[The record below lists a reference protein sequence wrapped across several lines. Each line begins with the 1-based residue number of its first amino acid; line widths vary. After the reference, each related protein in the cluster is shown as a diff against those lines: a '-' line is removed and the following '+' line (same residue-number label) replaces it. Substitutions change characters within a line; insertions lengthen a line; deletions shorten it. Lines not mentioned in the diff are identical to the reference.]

1 MKNTPWKLLD
11 NNASWII
18 RAVVL
23 VIRWS
28 FIDNFS
34 GRTRRRSSS
43 LAITRVADLA
53 FIRPRTR
60 TPSSRTT
67 RSWNE
72 VVVGGVVDAGA
83 TGLTRG
89 GNAEIGVMRMESAMK
104 RCGRGD
110 RIRKHERRRHRKTR
124 SHRPRSESAAATGTE
139 KSESGR
145 KRRIRKR
152 GGESGGKGKTP
163 NQIEKSHR
171 RPRLFQETP
180 EKELK
185 YRGGNTAAKR
195 EGEKQ

>member
-11 NNASWII
+11 NNASRII

-23 VIRWS
+23 LIWWS

-43 LAITRVADLA
+43 LPITRVVDLV

-60 TPSSRTT
+60 TPSSLTT

-72 VVVGGVVDAGA
+72 VVVGGDVDAGA

-89 GNAEIGVMRMESAMK
+89 ENAEIGVMRMESVTE

-110 RIRKHERRRHRKTR
+110 RIRKRERRRHRKTL
-124 SHRPRSESAAATGTE
+124 SHRPRRKARQRRVRKIQNLAAIGAFESEAANR
-139 KSESGR
+139 GR
-145 KRRIRKR
+145 KVKRRTKSTNHIDGRCYFRK
-152 GGESGGKGKTP
+152 
-163 NQIEKSHR
+163 H
-171 RPRLFQETP
+171 
-180 EKELK
+180 
-185 YRGGNTAAKR
+185 
-195 EGEKQ
+195 

>member
-1 MKNTPWKLLD
+1 M
-11 NNASWII
+11 
-18 RAVVL
+18 
-23 VIRWS
+23 
-28 FIDNFS
+28 
-34 GRTRRRSSS
+34 
-43 LAITRVADLA
+43 
-53 FIRPRTR
+53 
-60 TPSSRTT
+60 
-67 RSWNE
+67 
-72 VVVGGVVDAGA
+72 DAGA

-145 KRRIRKR
+145 KRRIPKR

-185 YRGGNTAAKR
+185 YRREKYGSEKGRGKAVKLAKGGALFPKARYFSILATLLHQFACYYPDNSL
-195 EGEKQ
+195 

>member
-1 MKNTPWKLLD
+1 M
-11 NNASWII
+11 
-18 RAVVL
+18 
-23 VIRWS
+23 
-28 FIDNFS
+28 
-34 GRTRRRSSS
+34 
-43 LAITRVADLA
+43 
-53 FIRPRTR
+53 
-60 TPSSRTT
+60 
-67 RSWNE
+67 
-72 VVVGGVVDAGA
+72 DAGA

-145 KRRIRKR
+145 KRRIPKR

-185 YRGGNTAAKR
+185 IPAGKIRQRKGKGKSSKTSQGRCAFS
-195 EGEKQ
+195 